1 MALTIDDAGK
11 LVWSGESDGEMV
23 ELTKDPGTSGW
34 TRFVWGLMRI
44 FPVENEL

>member
-1 MALTIDDAGK
+1 
-11 LVWSGESDGEMV
+11 VWSGESDGEMV